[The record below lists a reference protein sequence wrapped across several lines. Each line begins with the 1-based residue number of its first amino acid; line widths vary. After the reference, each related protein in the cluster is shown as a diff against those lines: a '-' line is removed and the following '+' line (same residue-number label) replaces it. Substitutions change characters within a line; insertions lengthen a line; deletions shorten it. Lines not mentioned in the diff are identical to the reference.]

1 MCKKLIYLFTTFL
14 VLSWTIGTAS
24 AGIAYS
30 DPSGGWTYIYT
41 GDAAANPDAAALDGT
56 WDHNNGSDVWD
67 GSIIGA
73 GTAGGVS
80 ALSESGVNFLR
91 IQDALTSGSGNDSRK
106 ICFGHSITNDIG
118 ATIAGPLLDDG
129 VTISFR
135 ARLSTTSPLDGTW
148 PAGGDGYVPHDG
160 GKDTFSIRQ
169 STSDKIISFCLVPGT
184 DGQLSSGAAMLG
196 GRSGLCMNSRNGTSP
211 TGDVDIYQGEGTLNL
226 LDIAN
231 LTVWHEFW
239 IIIQVDTSGSWT
251 HKVSVY
257 MDGSV
262 TPTVFY
268 VTAGTG
274 NDYDVSYMGLGHG
287 STAQMGAIDVDFF
300 GYKQGVILPSPSV
313 GTKASNSSPADKA
326 TDVPRDAVLRWKP
339 GMYANTHDVYFGTDS
354 TAVQNANS
362 SDVSGIYRGRKPKDP
377 NSYDPP
383 EILNFSKI
391 YYWRVDEV
399 NGPPD
404 YTIYT
409 GSVWSFTAEPFAYPI
424 TPIAATASSSNTTG
438 MVPGKTI
445 DGSGLTNDQ
454 HSTTDTTMWLSS
466 TTPQPT
472 WIQYE
477 FDRVYKLYEMW
488 VWNYNS
494 TLEPSIGFG
503 LKDVTIQYSTDGANW
518 TQLSGVPQFARAPGL
533 DTYVH
538 NTTVNFQGVAA
549 KYVKITANSNWGGL
563 VQQYGLS
570 EVRFFYIPTRAREPS
585 PASGATGV
593 GLDNV
598 VLSWRAGR
606 DAVSHKVYFS
616 SNSGAVISG
625 AALVGTVGTNSYNL
639 GPLELGRTYYWKI
652 DEVNLAATPTT
663 WQGDLWRFT
672 TRDNFVVE
680 DFESYTN
687 TSPNIIRE
695 TWIDGQGFP
704 GHPGNGSGSKGYPDP
719 NYAELVNIHGGKQA
733 LPVDYNNTKSP
744 YYSEVN
750 RTFAATQNWTAY
762 GVNLLS
768 LWLRGRSASVG
779 SFVESPAG
787 VYTMTASGEDI
798 WDVPDVRRPSK
809 GYHDE
814 FRYAYMQVSS
824 DYAITA
830 KVESITNTDVWAK
843 AGVMIRDSADANSMH
858 VMSCLTPGSGIA
870 FQHREVAGGLSYND
884 FNTPPINA
892 PYWVG
897 LKRQGNL
904 FTALYCSDGILANF
918 APLGSI
924 SLTMPDP
931 VCIGLSLTS
940 HNTAATCTAVFSDVH
955 LYIVNPDNS
964 VTEVIP
970 LPSWTSRDIGIKSN
984 VAAPV
989 YVTLQDSGARTATV
1003 THDDPNIALATAY
1016 QEWLIPLARF
1026 TSLNPSIDLT
1036 KLQKVTV
1043 GVGNRGTGTLYF
1055 DDILLYG
1062 SRCLSGRP
1070 GLVADLTSDCF
1081 VDYSDLNIMTGEWL
1095 KTDSAIP
1102 TSAPGDAN
1110 LVASYQF
1117 ENNYLDSS
1125 GHNLNGDPGGSPT
1138 FQAGAVGSSAV
1149 GLNGS
1154 SYVNFNKPA
1163 LLDFGTGN
1171 WSVCAWIK
1179 TTMSGTDDT
1188 QKGTIF
1194 AKGGDDTGG
1203 IRYALGV
1210 GEVTSGRVTLTTDD
1224 NVTKVQATASAT
1236 IINDNV
1242 WHHVVGMRDGT
1253 TLRIYVDGLLGGTNT
1268 LSAGYNLAGT
1278 SQHNAYVGVITNYV
1292 NSSLYKSFN
1301 GLIDDVRVYSRALS
1315 PAEVAYLAA
1324 KGASELYI
1332 PLISP
1337 AELYSSEPPKSR
1349 KVDLRD
1355 YAILADTWLEDLFW
1369 PPPVTNVWAYEFKN
1383 DANCYDPGPPIEAR
1397 DLHLEFDG
1405 AVYLVDTGPFTSFT
1419 GNGTSTITLS
1429 AGIVPAN
1436 GRTIIRVGSTGG
1448 EKTLNKWYW
1457 TDATG
1462 QRISKEMAGVGP
1474 SCKKIN

>member
-1 MCKKLIYLFTTFL
+1 MCKKFNHLFSFVLLSVLFL
-14 VLSWTIGTAS
+14 AS
-24 AGIAYS
+24 SAPAFNIIWVS
-30 DPSGGWTYIYT
+30 DNKTPSGGIPADQGWVNLLRAQGHTVDYT
-41 GDAAANPDAAALDGT
+41 NVTVNTGYWNNIDADATKLAALNAADLIIVSRDLNSGSYA
-56 WDHNNGSDVWD
+56 NNATELTRWNTDIKKPVLCVMAHMARSN
-67 GSIIGA
+67 GA
-73 GTAGGVS
+73 LDRWRWLSNTGQNDATPTLQAVATAHPIF
-80 ALSESGVNFLR
+80 SGVTLNASNQVN
-91 IQDALTSGSGNDSRK
+91 ILTSNSSISNATSAGNGTLIARRADNSQVWIAEWPTGVEFYSGSGY
-106 ICFGHSITNDIG
+106 TTG
-118 ATIAGPLLDDG
+118 ARRML
-129 VTISFR
+129 FC
-135 ARLSTTSPLDGTW
+135 
-148 PAGGDGYVPHDG
+148 AGGIGPDG
-160 GKDTFSIRQ
+160 GYN
-169 STSDKIISFCLVPGT
+169 LNA
-184 DGQLSSGAAMLG
+184 DGQKMFLNAVNYLLPQLLSYASG
-196 GRSGLCMNSRNGTSP
+196 P
-211 TGDVDIYQGEGTLNL
+211 
-226 LDIAN
+226 
-231 LTVWHEFW
+231 
-239 IIIQVDTSGSWT
+239 
-251 HKVSVY
+251 
-257 MDGSV
+257 
-262 TPTVFY
+262 
-268 VTAGTG
+268 
-274 NDYDVSYMGLGHG
+274 
-287 STAQMGAIDVDFF
+287 
-300 GYKQGVILPSPSV
+300 
-313 GTKASNSSPADKA
+313 SPADKK
-326 TDVPRDAVLRWKP
+326 TDVPREVVLSWKL
-339 GMYANTHDVYFGTDS
+339 GIYANTHDVYFGTDAN
-354 TAVQNANS
+354 AVQNASTN
-362 SDVSGIYRGRKPKDP
+362 DLSGIYRGRKPKDS

-383 EILNFSKI
+383 EILGWAKT

-404 YTIYT
+404 YTIYK
-409 GSVWSFTAEPFAYPI
+409 GSIWGFTAEPFAYPI
-424 TPIAATASSSNTTG
+424 TPIAATASSSNTAD

-445 DGSGLTNDQ
+445 DGSGLNASDQ

-477 FDRVYKLYEMW
+477 FDRIYKLYEMW
-488 VWNYNS
+488 VWNWNGLIEYS
-494 TLEPSIGFG
+494 VGFG
-503 LKDVTIQYSTDGANW
+503 LKDVTIQYSTDGTNW
-518 TQLSGVPQFARAPGL
+518 TQLTGVPQFAQAPGL

-549 KYVKITANSNWGGL
+549 KYVKITANSNYGGDL
-563 VQQYGLS
+563 YGLS

-585 PASGATGV
+585 PTSGATGV
-593 GLDNV
+593 ALDNV

-606 DAVSHKVYFS
+606 DAASHKVYFS
-616 SNSGAVISG
+616 TNSGAVISG

-639 GPLELGRTYYWKI
+639 SPLELGRTYYWKI

-663 WQGDLWRFT
+663 WQGDLWSFT

-687 TSPNIIRE
+687 TPPDIIWQ
-695 TWIDGQGFP
+695 TWIAGG
-704 GHPGNGSGSKGYPDP
+704 GGKAGYPDP
-719 NYAELVNIHGGKQA
+719 NYAELVNIHGGSKA

-750 RTFAATQNWTAY
+750 RTFAATQNWAAY
-762 GVNLLS
+762 GINLLS
-768 LWLRGRSASVG
+768 LWLRGHPASVG

-787 VYTMTASGEDI
+787 VYTMTASGADI

-809 GYHDE
+809 GFHDE

-830 KVESITNTDVWAK
+830 KVESITNTNAWAK
-843 AGVMIRDSADANSMH
+843 AGVMIRDSTDANSMH
-858 VMSCLTPGSGIA
+858 VMTCLTPGSGIA
-870 FQHREVAGGLSYND
+870 FQHREVAGGISYND
-884 FNTPPINA
+884 YNTPPINA

-904 FTALYCSDGILANF
+904 FTALYSSIGSLPSF
-918 APLGSI
+918 EPLGSI

-931 VCIGLSLTS
+931 VCIGLSLTA

-955 LYIVNPDNS
+955 LYIVNPDNT

-970 LPSWTSRDIGIKSN
+970 LPSWTSKDIGIKSN

-1003 THDDPNIALATAY
+1003 THDDPNIALATTY

-1026 TSLNPSIDLT
+1026 TSLNPSLDLT

-1043 GVGNRGTGTLYF
+1043 GASNKGAGTLYF
-1055 DDILLYG
+1055 DDIRLYG

-1070 GLVADLTSDCF
+1070 GLIADLTSDCL
-1081 VDYSDLNIMTGEWL
+1081 VDYADINIMSGEWL

-1117 ENNYLDSS
+1117 ENDYLDIS
-1125 GHNLNGDPGGSPT
+1125 GHNLNGDPCGSPT
-1138 FQAGAVGSSAV
+1138 FQTGAVGNAAV

-1154 SYVNFNKPA
+1154 SYVNCKNPT

-1179 TTMSGTDDT
+1179 TAQSDT
-1188 QKGTIF
+1188 GTIF

-1203 IRYALGV
+1203 IRYTLAV
-1210 GEVTSGRVTLTTDD
+1210 GENGSGRATLTTDD
-1224 NVTKVQATASAT
+1224 NVTKVQIVSSIAV
-1236 IINDNV
+1236 NNNV
-1242 WHHVVGMRDGT
+1242 WHHVVGMRDGN
-1253 TLRIYVDGLLGGTNT
+1253 TLLVYVDGLLAGTNNT
-1268 LSAGYNLAGT
+1268 VPAGYNLSGT
-1278 SQHNAYVGVITNYV
+1278 SQRNAYVGAITYHPDG
-1292 NSSLYKSFN
+1292 SLYKFYN
-1301 GLIDDVRVYSRALS
+1301 GLIDDVRIYSRALS
-1315 PAEVAYLAA
+1315 QAEVAYLAA

-1332 PLISP
+1332 PLVSP

-1369 PPPVTNVWAYEFKN
+1369 PPPVTNVWAYELKN
-1383 DANCYDPGPPIEAR
+1383 DANCYDPGPPTEAR

-1405 AVYLVDTGPFTSFT
+1405 AVYLIDTGPFTSFT
-1419 GNGTSTITLS
+1419 GNGTGKITLS

-1448 EKTLNKWYW
+1448 EKTLTKWYW